1 MDHTNDR
8 RDFLKLSLAGTAALL
23 AGCSNA
29 GEGGKEPA
37 PTVQGNNGPIVLST
51 WDHGM
56 AANAK
61 AMSVLRSGGTV
72 LDAVEQGVMVT
83 ESDFTN
89 RSVGLGGMPDRAGI
103 VTLDAC
109 IQDHDGRA
117 GSVAFVSG
125 FEHPISMA
133 RAVMERTPHVMLV
146 GEGAEQWALE
156 NGFHRYDLPMPED
169 VRKAW
174 GEWKTKNGA
183 IDSARVNVERLGS
196 ARRDKQLGGKDNHDT
211 IGMIAMDA
219 NGRLAGSCTTSGLAF
234 KIRGRVGDSP
244 IIGAGLFVDGEVGA
258 ACATGTGELMIRTA
272 GSHTVVEL
280 MRQGMAPE
288 EACKQAVE
296 RILRKHPGMT
306 GQQVGFLALRADGA
320 YGAYSLYNGFNFAL
334 HTAEGNTLNDAAFA
348 KTWE

>member
-1 MDHTNDR
+1 MDHQNDR
-8 RDFLKLSLAGTAALL
+8 RDFLKLGLAGTAALL
-23 AGCSNA
+23 AGCSAAEEGSPNA
-29 GEGGKEPA
+29 SSVA
-37 PTVQGNNGPIVLST
+37 QGNKGPIILST
-51 WDHGM
+51 WDHGI

-61 AMSVLRSGGTV
+61 AMNVLLNGGGV

-83 ESDFTN
+83 ESDFSN
-89 RSVGLGGMPDRAGI
+89 RSVGLGGMPDRTGV

-117 GSVAFVSG
+117 GSVAFVSR

-156 NGFHRYDLPMPED
+156 NGFVRREMPLPED
-169 VRKAW
+169 VQKAW
-174 GEWKTKNGA
+174 AEWKVKNGA
-183 IDSARVNVERLGS
+183 VDSSRVNVERPDS
-196 ARRDKQLGGKDNHDT
+196 ARRDKHLGDKENHDT

-219 NGRLAGSCTTSGLAF
+219 TGRLAGSCTTSGLAF

-244 IIGAGLFVDGEVGA
+244 IIGAGLFVDGDAGA

-280 MRQGMAPE
+280 MRQGVAPE

-296 RILRKHPGMT
+296 RIIRKHPGMT

-320 YGAYSLYNGFNFAL
+320 YGAYSLYNGFNYAL
-334 HTAEGNTLNDAAFA
+334 HTAQGNTLVDAAFS
-348 KTWE
+348 KKWE